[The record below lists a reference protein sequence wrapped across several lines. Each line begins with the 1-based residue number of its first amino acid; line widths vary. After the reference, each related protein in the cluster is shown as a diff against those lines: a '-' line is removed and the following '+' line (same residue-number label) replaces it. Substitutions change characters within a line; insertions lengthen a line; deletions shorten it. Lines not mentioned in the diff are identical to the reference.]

1 VAVDHATR
9 RPFRATV
16 NGRRRSGSGPPSEAW
31 RCPPARAGLASAVNN
46 TSRQAC
52 GAIGIAAFG
61 AIAGSP
67 AGDRFLSGLHA
78 EGVIATVLFVA
89 AAVAS
94 IALVPD
100 PAA

>member
-1 VAVDHATR
+1 MLPALLLWGIGMGLLTPAVVSA
-9 RPFRATV
+9 AI
-16 NGRRRSGSGPPSEAW
+16 GAIPS
-31 RCPPARAGLASAVNN
+31 ARAGLASAVNN

-78 EGVIATVLFVA
+78 EGAIATVLFVA